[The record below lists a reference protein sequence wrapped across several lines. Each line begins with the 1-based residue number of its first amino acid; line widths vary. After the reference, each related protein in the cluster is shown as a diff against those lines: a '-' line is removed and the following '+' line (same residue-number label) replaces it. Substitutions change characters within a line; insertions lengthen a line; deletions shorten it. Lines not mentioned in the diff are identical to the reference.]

1 MINIRNK
8 RLMSYD
14 GIECNLPTANDFT
27 FFGGGGGK
35 GGGGTKVVY
44 VPQVQTQTVTKEVVK
59 QAPKPS
65 EQSTASEA
73 EVTGEI
79 DTSSGSGVDGRKR
92 TLGGTRKL
100 AIPVTTSR

>member
-8 RLMSYD
+8 RLMNYD
-14 GIECNLPTANDFT
+14 GIECNMSTANEFT

-44 VPQVQTQTVTKEVVK
+44 VPQVQTKEVVK
-59 QAPKPS
+59 QAPKPA
-65 EQSTASEA
+65 EQSSASES
-73 EVTGEI
+73 EVTGELA
-79 DTSSGSGVDGRKR
+79 TSSGDDVGGRKR

-100 AIPVTTSR
+100 AIPVTASR

>member
-1 MINIRNK
+1 MIKIRNK

-14 GIECNLPTANDFT
+14 GMECNLPTANDFT
-27 FFGGGGGK
+27 FFGGGGK
-35 GGGGTKVVY
+35 GGGGGVVY
-44 VPQVQTQTVTKEVVK
+44 VPQTVTKP
-59 QAPKPS
+59 APKPS

-79 DTSSGSGVDGRKR
+79 DTSSGDGVAGRKR

-100 AIPVTTSR
+100 AIPVTASR

>member
-1 MINIRNK
+1 MIEIRNK

-35 GGGGTKVVY
+35 GGGGGVVY
-44 VPQVQTQTVTKEVVK
+44 VPQVQTVTKEVVK
-59 QAPKPS
+59 PAPKPS

-79 DTSSGSGVDGRKR
+79 DTSSGDGVAGRKR

-100 AIPVTTSR
+100 AIPVTASR

>member
-1 MINIRNK
+1 MIKIRNK

-35 GGGGTKVVY
+35 GGGKTKVVY
-44 VPQVQTQTVTKEVVK
+44 VPQTVTKEVVK
-59 QAPKPS
+59 QAPQAPT
-65 EQSTASEA
+65 QSTASEA

-79 DTSSGSGVDGRKR
+79 DTSSGSDVDGRKR

>member
-8 RLMSYD
+8 RLMNYD
-14 GIECNLPTANDFT
+14 GMESNWGDLPKANDFT
-27 FFGGGGGK
+27 FFGGGGK
-35 GGGGTKVVY
+35 GGGGGIVY
-44 VPQVQTQTVTKEVVK
+44 VPQTVTKEVVK
-59 QAPKPS
+59 PAPKPS

-79 DTSSGSGVDGRKR
+79 DTSSGDGVYGIKR

-100 AIPVTTSR
+100 VIPVTASR

>member
-1 MINIRNK
+1 MIKIRNK
-8 RLMSYD
+8 RLMNYD
-14 GIECNLPTANDFT
+14 CMESNWGDLPKANDFT
-27 FFGGGGGK
+27 FFGGGGK
-35 GGGGTKVVY
+35 GGGGSEVVY
-44 VPQVQTQTVTKEVVK
+44 VPQTVTKEVVK

-100 AIPVTTSR
+100 AIPVTASR

>member
-1 MINIRNK
+1 MISIRNK

-35 GGGGTKVVY
+35 GGGGKTKIVY
-44 VPQVQTQTVTKEVVK
+44 VPQTVTKEVVK

-100 AIPVTTSR
+100 AIPVTASR

>member
-1 MINIRNK
+1 MIKIRNK

-14 GIECNLPTANDFT
+14 GIECNKPTDNDFT

-35 GGGGTKVVY
+35 GGGGSGVVY
-44 VPQVQTQTVTKEVVK
+44 VPQVQTVTKEVVK
-59 QAPKPS
+59 PAPKPS

-79 DTSSGSGVDGRKR
+79 DTSSGSGVKR

>member
-8 RLMSYD
+8 RLMNYD
-14 GIECNLPTANDFT
+14 GIECNIPTANDFT
-27 FFGGGGGK
+27 FFGGGGK
-35 GGGGTKVVY
+35 GGGGRVVY
-44 VPQVQTQTVTKEVVK
+44 VPQVQTVTKEVVK

-79 DTSSGSGVDGRKR
+79 DTSSGDGVEGRKR

-100 AIPVTTSR
+100 VIPVTTSR

>member
-8 RLMSYD
+8 RLMNYD
-14 GIECNLPTANDFT
+14 GIECNIPTANDFT
-27 FFGGGGGK
+27 FFGGGGK
-35 GGGGTKVVY
+35 GGGGIVY
-44 VPQVQTQTVTKEVVK
+44 VPQVQTKEVVK
-59 QAPKPS
+59 QAPKPA
-65 EQSTASEA
+65 EQSTATTA

-79 DTSSGSGVDGRKR
+79 DTSSGDDVAGRKR

>member
-8 RLMSYD
+8 RLMNYD
-14 GIECNLPTANDFT
+14 GMESNIPTANEFT

-35 GGGGTKVVY
+35 GGGGSKIVY
-44 VPQVQTQTVTKEVVK
+44 VPQVQTVTKEVVK
-59 QAPKPS
+59 QAPNPS
-65 EQSTASEA
+65 EQSSASEA

-79 DTSSGSGVDGRKR
+79 DTSSGDGVGGRNR

-100 AIPVTTSR
+100 AIPVTASR

>member
-1 MINIRNK
+1 MIKIRNK

-27 FFGGGGGK
+27 FFEGGGGK
-35 GGGGTKVVY
+35 GGGGTRVVY
-44 VPQVQTQTVTKEVVK
+44 VPQTVTKEVVR
-59 QAPKPS
+59 QAPQAPT
-65 EQSTASEA
+65 QSTASEGD
-73 EVTGEI
+73 VSGEL
-79 DTSSGSGVDGRKR
+79 DTSSDDNVGGRKK

>member
-8 RLMSYD
+8 RLMNYD
-14 GIECNLPTANDFT
+14 GMESNLPTANDFT

-35 GGGGTKVVY
+35 GGGGGTKVVY
-44 VPQVQTQTVTKEVVK
+44 VPQVRTETKEVVK
-59 QAPKPS
+59 QAPKPA
-65 EQSTASEA
+65 EQSSASEA
-73 EVTGEI
+73 EVTGEL
-79 DTSSGSGVDGRKR
+79 DTSSGDDVGGRKR

>member
-8 RLMSYD
+8 RLMNYD
-14 GIECNLPTANDFT
+14 GIECNIPTANDFT

-44 VPQVQTQTVTKEVVK
+44 VPQVQTQTKEVVK
-59 QAPKPS
+59 PAPKPS
-65 EQSTASEA
+65 EQSSASEA
-73 EVTGEI
+73 EVSGEL
-79 DTSSGSGVDGRKR
+79 DTSSGDGVEGRKR

-100 AIPVTTSR
+100 AIPVTASR

>member
-8 RLMSYD
+8 RLMNYD
-14 GIECNLPTANDFT
+14 GIECNWGDLPTANDFT
-27 FFGGGGGK
+27 FFGGGGK
-35 GGGGTKVVY
+35 GGGGKTKVVY
-44 VPQVQTQTVTKEVVK
+44 VPQTVTKEVVK

-79 DTSSGSGVDGRKR
+79 DTSSGSGIDGRKR

-100 AIPVTTSR
+100 AIPVTASR